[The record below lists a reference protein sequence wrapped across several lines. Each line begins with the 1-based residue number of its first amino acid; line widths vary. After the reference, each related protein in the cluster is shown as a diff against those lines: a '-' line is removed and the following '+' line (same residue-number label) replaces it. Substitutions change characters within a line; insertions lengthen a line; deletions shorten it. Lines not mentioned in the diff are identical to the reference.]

1 MREILMEQIKL
12 ISRKSFEAKGIDS
25 ERDIAALS
33 QAMAALAAIV
43 VTIDHNDHNKEEEHA

>member
-12 ISRKSFEAKGIDS
+12 ISRKSFEAQGYDS
-25 ERDIAALS
+25 AREIAELS

-43 VTIDHNDHNKEEEHA
+43 VTLDHNKEEEHA